1 MAVYYDDLFDKQFG
15 AAAKTRVHAIMAI
28 VDEMYSEKDTLKT
41 TIKINTIGVK
51 HAVGE
56 EWSGDWRK
64 TVLGENLPTG
74 RIAKSSP
81 YDANLYVFLTGDGS
95 GRNLGIAG
103 MSTVCDSGRGRRT
116 SVGKYTR
123 GEEKGGDAYTAE
135 VRIYITLRMPPI
147 LFKFFF
153 QALYIYRKLEKR
165 FLNRS

>member
-15 AAAKTRVHAIMAI
+15 AAAKTRVHAVMAI

-56 EWSGDWRK
+56 QWDGDWRT

-81 YDANLYVFLTGDGS
+81 YNANLYVFVTGEGPGND
-95 GRNLGIAG
+95 LGLASTG
-103 MSTVCDSGRGRRT
+103 TVCDSGRGRRT
-116 SVGKYTR
+116 SINKYAVGS
-123 GEEKGGDAYTAE
+123 EKGGDAYTAE
-135 VRIYITLRMPPI
+135 VLKFSKYIPCKTNI
-147 LFKFFF
+147 CV
-153 QALYIYRKLEKR
+153 
-165 FLNRS
+165 

>member
-1 MAVYYDDLFDKQFG
+1 MAVYYDDLFAKQYG
-15 AAAKTRVHAIMAI
+15 AAAKTRVHAVMAI

-81 YDANLYVFLTGDGS
+81 YDANLYVFLTGDGP
-95 GRNLGIAG
+95 GRNLGLAG

-135 VRIYITLRMPPI
+135 VLKFSKYIPCKTIPLYLCLS
-147 LFKFFF
+147 LF
-153 QALYIYRKLEKR
+153 LYKI
-165 FLNRS
+165 FVNNI